1 MSSLLRLKR
10 QKKRFLKI
18 HCEFAYFSFLL
29 TYLELKWE
37 IRLYTPVVPRK
48 LFPIADQN
56 GQSLYPFSDQNGA
69 KTLPFGAAH
78 TYMAYTGE
86 YPPRGGYLSHTT
98 SRAEGVFGYST
109 ERSWVVCRDWWA
121 RRSRSDYVAKF
132 QKSYILLSTV
142 KMTSTLFRSWSKRG
156 PLLKKIFCALRHSL
170 VVTKV
175 PQGSS

>member
-1 MSSLLRLKR
+1 MLHLSGLTAGFRPQTHPFSDLASKTLCRHYLDQSGK
-10 QKKRFLKI
+10 KKRFLKI

-86 YPPRGGYLSHTT
+86 YPPPPPGRLPVSHNIKGWGGFRLFYWKIMGRVPRLMGTPVKK
-98 SRAEGVFGYST
+98 RL
-109 ERSWVVCRDWWA
+109 CR
-121 RRSRSDYVAKF
+121 
-132 QKSYILLSTV
+132 
-142 KMTSTLFRSWSKRG
+142 
-156 PLLKKIFCALRHSL
+156 
-170 VVTKV
+170 KV
-175 PQGSS
+175 PEIVFIT